1 MTATLSN
8 DSGPSFSEE
17 VAKRASKIKL
27 ILMDVDGVLTDGKLS
42 YLPNAQGEAI
52 EFKFFNS
59 HDGLGCHFCKH
70 VGIKLGVISGRDSPA
85 TTERARNSGITYV
98 FQGHL
103 EKRASWDHILQDAGV
118 TAEEA
123 IFIGDDFTD
132 VPLMKLAG
140 LGCAVANAR
149 PEVKAA
155 ADYVTVAKGGEGA
168 VREVIEVVLRSQN
181 LWQTILEKYEM
192 T

>member
-1 MTATLSN
+1 MTAILSN

-27 ILMDVDGVLTDGKLS
+27 ILMDVDGVLTDGTLS
-42 YLPNAQGEAI
+42 YLPNVAGEPI
-52 EFKFFNS
+52 EFKLFNS
-59 HDGLGCHFCKH
+59 QDGLGCHFCNY

-85 TTERARNSGITYV
+85 TTERARNTGIKYV

-103 EKRASWDHILQDAGV
+103 EKRAIWDEILKDAGV
-118 TAEEA
+118 TADEA

-181 LWQTILEKYEM
+181 LWQTILGKYGM
-192 T
+192 A